1 MDATRQT
8 RAAEIASLFAGNDD
22 NPDAP
27 LLTVSDLTVRYMG
40 LAALSDVSFA
50 LRSGEVMAVVGP
62 NGAGKSTL
70 LNAISGLSRGAVSG
84 RVALGPES
92 ITGKGAAAI
101 ARLGVGRSF
110 QHPPM
115 LETET
120 VLQNVLVGDHLRL
133 TYSLADQVF
142 RPRAVRRREASAAT
156 RALAALR
163 FTGLA
168 DLAETKAGSLPYGTA
183 KIIDIAR
190 AIVGGP
196 RLLLLDEPTSGLD
209 ASEQLAL
216 STLLSDLHRF
226 TRTTILI
233 VEHHMNVVRSIADT
247 VIGLQGG
254 TVLAVGPPDQV
265 LDSGIFSA

>member
-1 MDATRQT
+1 MDVTRQT
-8 RAAEIASLFAGNDD
+8 PGSEVASLFERNDD
-22 NPDAP
+22 KPDGP
-27 LLTVSDLTVRYMG
+27 LLTVSNLTVRYMG

-50 LRSGEVMAVVGP
+50 LRSGGVIAVVGP

-84 RVALGPES
+84 RVALGSES
-92 ITGKGAAAI
+92 IAGSRPAAI

-115 LETET
+115 LESET
-120 VLQNVLVGDHLRL
+120 VLQNVLVGDHLQL
-133 TYSLADQVF
+133 TYSLADQIF
-142 RPRAVRRREASAAT
+142 RPRAVRLGEASAVR
-156 RALAALR
+156 RAFAALR

-168 DLAETKAGSLPYGTA
+168 DLAETKAGSLPYGTR

-190 AIVGGP
+190 AIVSGP

-209 ASEQLAL
+209 ANEQLGL
-216 STLLSDLHRF
+216 STLLRDLHRF
-226 TRTTILI
+226 TTTTILI

-265 LDSGIFSA
+265 LDSGIFGA